1 MGFDPELEGGFGEV
15 DDANRRIVQFWGPGS
30 SLDGKPNFEGVF
42 GSQFVESKG
51 GGEAQ
56 NSEWDPLRDF
66 EEGLID
72 GDWGFFC
79 AVQTATHTLDLAG
92 FSEVPEVRTGYGEA
106 LELFRAH
113 ESPFPDEGPDMFH
126 FLHRMA
132 IPSKPLH
139 L

>member
-1 MGFDPELEGGFGEV
+1 MQRL
-15 DDANRRIVQFWGPGS
+15 ASRSRKAMN
-30 SLDGKPNFEGVF
+30 
-42 GSQFVESKG
+42 
-51 GGEAQ
+51 
-56 NSEWDPLRDF
+56 PLRDI